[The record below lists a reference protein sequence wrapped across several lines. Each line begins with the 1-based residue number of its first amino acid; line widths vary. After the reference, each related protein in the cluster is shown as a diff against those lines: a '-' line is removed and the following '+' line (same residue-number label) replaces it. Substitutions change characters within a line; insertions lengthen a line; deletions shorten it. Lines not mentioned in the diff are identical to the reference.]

1 MGLEKATIHH
11 LSELQNVCIDAY
23 SQTYADHWTH
33 NGLALYLEQE
43 FGSNRLKSDLN
54 DANCHYFFIK
64 KDAETIGFIKINTKS
79 SLEFSE
85 LDNCELDKIYLFP
98 KYSGLGFGKT
108 AMTKIIKLMQEK
120 GKTIFFLCVIDS
132 NKNAIA
138 FYERLGFEYHSK
150 TILDILYF
158 KEDLKGMNRMCLKL
172 S

>member
-1 MGLEKATIHH
+1 
-11 LSELQNVCIDAY
+11 
-23 SQTYADHWTH
+23 
-33 NGLALYLEQE
+33 
-43 FGSNRLKSDLN
+43 
-54 DANCHYFFIK
+54 
-64 KDAETIGFIKINTKS
+64 
-79 SLEFSE
+79 
-85 LDNCELDKIYLFP
+85 
-98 KYSGLGFGKT
+98 
-108 AMTKIIKLMQEK
+108 MTKIIKLMQEK